1 MKDKK
6 KGDAMGQESWQDF
19 FGKDDSKEVLIQKA
33 IKLSSILINTTA
45 DDINYLFD
53 KAEDFNLE
61 LKGERLEA
69 FFDLLILKIKLAD
82 GLANLY
88 LREKPRG
95 FFTNSLMV
103 SAGRM
108 LVNSLEGLFSKKVN
122 DRIEKGAVSNFHHFC
137 YENLKEYDKY
147 TELPDILR
155 HFNNKLAKKHT
166 KNNDV
171 KNISMFTKAIVET
184 FSIVSPK

>member
-1 MKDKK
+1 
-6 KGDAMGQESWQDF
+6 MGQESWEDF

-33 IKLSSILINTTA
+33 IKLSSILVNTTA

-69 FFDLLILKIKLAD
+69 FFDLLILKIKLTD
-82 GLANLY
+82 GFANLY
-88 LREKPRG
+88 LREELRG
-95 FFTNSLMV
+95 FFTNILVV
-103 SAGRM
+103 SAGKM
-108 LVNSLEGLFSKKVN
+108 LVNSLEGLFSKKVS
-122 DRIEKGAVSNFHHFC
+122 DGIERGAVSNFYHSC

-147 TELPDILR
+147 TELSDILR
-155 HFNNKLAKKHT
+155 HFNNKLAKRHT

-184 FSIVSPK
+184 FSEVTPKLMNVSND